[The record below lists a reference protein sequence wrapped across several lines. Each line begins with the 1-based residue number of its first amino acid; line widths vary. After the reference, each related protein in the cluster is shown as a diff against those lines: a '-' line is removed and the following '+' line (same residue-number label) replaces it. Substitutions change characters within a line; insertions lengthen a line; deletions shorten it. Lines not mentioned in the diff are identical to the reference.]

1 MGVHVTKY
9 ETKNGKTRK
18 VKNALPEGS
27 AQKDGAAEPASGA
40 GNKTAGNSGGKGA

>member
-18 VKNALPEGS
+18 VKSEKS
-27 AQKDGAAEPASGA
+27 GAAVATPDAGKNKPDGKQGA
-40 GNKTAGNSGGKGA
+40 